1 MGQVE
6 PEEDFS
12 PPLVGS
18 TLCVKSRGGKYAAT
32 VKDVIEEVR
41 VECCIIHWHIV
52 NFDIYRQILQ
62 TTRGSWYV
70 RYIIICVWP
79 QYMVIQT
86 NVNNGPAT
94 KKKRV
99 QKAAQIQKH
108 YFSIVSFVSTT
119 FMLSM
124 YK

>member
-1 MGQVE
+1 MTTEKLRRWLWGKWSLRRINLNS
-6 PEEDFS
+6 D

-70 RYIIICVWP
+70 RYIIICLASV
-79 QYMVIQT
+79 Y
-86 NVNNGPAT
+86 G
-94 KKKRV
+94 
-99 QKAAQIQKH
+99 
-108 YFSIVSFVSTT
+108 YSD
-119 FMLSM
+119 
-124 YK
+124 